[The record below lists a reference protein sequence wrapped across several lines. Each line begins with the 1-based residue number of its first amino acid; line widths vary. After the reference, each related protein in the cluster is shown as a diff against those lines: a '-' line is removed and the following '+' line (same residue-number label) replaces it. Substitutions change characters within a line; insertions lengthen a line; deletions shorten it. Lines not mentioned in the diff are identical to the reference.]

1 VTGQAISEFNLARK
15 DDTWGPLALTHMV
28 ELYLNPD
35 QEGAW
40 EERETGPID
49 ETTSDNIAVAEALLR
64 ELRPKARYVRDRAY
78 PGKFLGFMTV
88 YELTSC
94 ELGIR

>member
-1 VTGQAISEFNLARK
+1 MI
-15 DDTWGPLALTHMV
+15 

-49 ETTSDNIAVAEALLR
+49 ENTSENIAVAEALIK
-64 ELRPKARYVRDRAY
+64 ELKPKARYVYSVVCVSGTTNGIIMAVSL
-78 PGKFLGFMTV
+78 LGLV
-88 YELTSC
+88 
-94 ELGIR
+94 IR